1 MGNEP
6 MTAEE
11 KYLAY
16 LTGAY
21 SGDLPKPYT
30 KKEKYLY
37 NLCQN
42 GTGGSSPEEIEAI
55 IREYLEKNPIEAG
68 ATAEQVQQIEDN
80 RESIAIVESDVADIK
95 TNLIGADELI
105 GHDEPVVA
113 YSELGNGMV
122 TATLKG
128 KWDNIVASL
137 FYGNIMLTNINF
149 PENVLKIGKNS
160 FYGCENLKLSKLPDA
175 LESVE
180 ALAFYDCKNIEI
192 SELPNIKTLGGQSF
206 SKCSKLLLSK
216 LPETLTNI
224 PDSAFSVCKKIT
236 IEEVPAKVTSIG
248 SSAFSGCVNIEKFKI
263 HENISTIGS
272 NALNGCTKLKNVEFK
287 GTPNSI
293 GMNIFLSCTNLTEI
307 KVPWSEGEVAGAPW
321 GATNATIT
329 YDYNK

>member
-1 MGNEP
+1 MF
-6 MTAEE
+6 
-11 KYLAY
+11 
-16 LTGAY
+16 
-21 SGDLPKPYT
+21 S
-30 KKEKYLY
+30 
-37 NLCQN
+37 
-42 GTGGSSPEEIEAI
+42 
-55 IREYLEKNPIEAG
+55 
-68 ATAEQVQQIEDN
+68 
-80 RESIAIVESDVADIK
+80 
-95 TNLIGADELI
+95 
-105 GHDEPVVA
+105 
-113 YSELGNGMV
+113 
-122 TATLKG
+122 
-128 KWDNIVASL
+128 
-137 FYGNIMLTNINF
+137 
-149 PENVLKIGKNS
+149 
-160 FYGCENLKLSKLPDA
+160 LSKLPDA